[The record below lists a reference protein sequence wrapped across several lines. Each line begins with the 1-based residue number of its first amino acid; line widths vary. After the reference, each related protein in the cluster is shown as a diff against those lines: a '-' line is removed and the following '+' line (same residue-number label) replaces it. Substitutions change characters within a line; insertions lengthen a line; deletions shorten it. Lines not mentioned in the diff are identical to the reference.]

1 MCACSVSFQAFSLS
15 FSIEEMF
22 GSICQFCPVI
32 FALGEMA
39 DVGREREN
47 YFFKRLMSEVGESL
61 SLFWFSHLLNRFIC
75 FS

>member
-1 MCACSVSFQAFSLS
+1 MCACSVSFQASPLS

-39 DVGREREN
+39 DVGREREKS
-47 YFFKRLMSEVGESL
+47 FKRHMSAVGESL
-61 SLFWFSHLLNRFIC
+61 SLFWFSHLLNTFIS